1 MKKDIDFKD
10 GYFYYRHSETVPSE
24 DEEFHLHMHG
34 YIEVLVFLK
43 GDADFIVESNT
54 YPLKP
59 YDIMIMK
66 SNEMH
71 QITHRS
77 NTVYERVVMSLT
89 DSLFE
94 KFDCGKYKEFFV
106 SHPIGENNCI
116 RLGEEDR
123 KELDAFFGRMERY
136 IPQADDL
143 KSSAVIHSA
152 AVEFVHFINFARKKM
167 RVEYTQNLNQ
177 ILYLIQLKYLTK
189 MELK

>member
-1 MKKDIDFKD
+1 
-10 GYFYYRHSETVPSE
+10 
-24 DEEFHLHMHG
+24 
-34 YIEVLVFLK
+34 
-43 GDADFIVESNT
+43 
-54 YPLKP
+54 
-59 YDIMIMK
+59 
-66 SNEMH
+66 MH
-71 QITHRS
+71 QIKHRS

-152 AVEFVHFINFARKKM
+152 AVEFFAFYKLCAQKCA
-167 RVEYTQNLNQ
+167 LN
-177 ILYLIQLKYLTK
+177 IHRI
-189 MELK
+189 